1 MSPDSQEPK
10 GTWQGPSLHWEGQP
24 NEVTPPLSYEQ
35 DEAEEVNSDQLIVS
49 AGEDRGTGDLQDSSL
64 RFEQLKKFGQ
74 QISPFITPLLFGG
87 ITFLF
92 LQPLMRSGQFYLHA
106 DRLWPVGLVIIAAM
120 ILQGTMLYYAGT
132 NNAYWTLG
140 IVGGFFL
147 FLLVGCFTLFGPAPT
162 LGLLIVLLI
171 ASIVAARFAT
181 HPVVEGSVDIIYSFG
196 KYSRTLF
203 PGLNFMLPWEKVTAH
218 LQTKERTWICPEQAA
233 PIAPN
238 EDAHLKAM
246 ISYQLMP
253 EDAHLAVLQVEKW
266 EESLQELFKTIL
278 QSTVAHLT
286 PDDFLTWSD
295 RFRLHQSSA
304 GGLMLNNPDKENAAH
319 WGHINLLLTQQMQDH
334 VAPWGV
340 QMNWVHI
347 RDITLTPRA
356 IAPVVTD
363 ANILMRAAAATT
375 PPVQGQAQP
384 SPMNMASST
393 AGRATVPPVM
403 GNRVPPVVN
412 KPAAEPRPAAAARTK
427 PPSEEVLKNAYK
439 QIQNGSITSPEAI
452 RSIAAGFQAIADDPE
467 ANKNASFD
475 AALAAQTL
483 YERANL
489 YEAQAS
495 AASPVTPP
503 VSASKAYREDV
514 PTQSGWS
521 YRTSSDDNMLAGG

>member
-1 MSPDSQEPK
+1 M
-10 GTWQGPSLHWEGQP
+10 
-24 NEVTPPLSYEQ
+24 PPLSYEQ

-64 RFEQLKKFGQ
+64 RFEQLKKLEQ
-74 QISPFITPLLFGG
+74 QISPIVTPLLFGDN
-87 ITFLF
+87 TFLF
-92 LQPLMRSGQFYLHA
+92 LQTLMHSGQFYLHA

-140 IVGGFFL
+140 LVGGFFL

-427 PPSEEVLKNAYK
+427 PPNEEVLKNAYK

>member
-1 MSPDSQEPK
+1 
-10 GTWQGPSLHWEGQP
+10 
-24 NEVTPPLSYEQ
+24 
-35 DEAEEVNSDQLIVS
+35 
-49 AGEDRGTGDLQDSSL
+49 
-64 RFEQLKKFGQ
+64 
-74 QISPFITPLLFGG
+74 
-87 ITFLF
+87 
-92 LQPLMRSGQFYLHA
+92 
-106 DRLWPVGLVIIAAM
+106 
-120 ILQGTMLYYAGT
+120 
-132 NNAYWTLG
+132 
-140 IVGGFFL
+140 
-147 FLLVGCFTLFGPAPT
+147 
-162 LGLLIVLLI
+162 
-171 ASIVAARFAT
+171 
-181 HPVVEGSVDIIYSFG
+181 
-196 KYSRTLF
+196 
-203 PGLNFMLPWEKVTAH
+203 
-218 LQTKERTWICPEQAA
+218 
-233 PIAPN
+233 
-238 EDAHLKAM
+238 M
-246 ISYQLMP
+246 ISYRLMP
-253 EDAHLAVLQVEKW
+253 KDAYLAETRVEKW
-266 EESLQELFKTIL
+266 EENLQELFKTIL

-319 WGHINLLLTQQMQDH
+319 WGHINLLLTQQLQDH

-340 QMNWVHI
+340 LIKWVHI

-356 IAPVVTD
+356 IAPVVTN
-363 ANILMRAAAATT
+363 ANISMRAAAATT

-384 SPMNMASST
+384 SPLNMASST

-427 PPSEEVLKNAYK
+427 PPNEEVLKNAYK

-489 YEAQAS
+489 YEAQAI